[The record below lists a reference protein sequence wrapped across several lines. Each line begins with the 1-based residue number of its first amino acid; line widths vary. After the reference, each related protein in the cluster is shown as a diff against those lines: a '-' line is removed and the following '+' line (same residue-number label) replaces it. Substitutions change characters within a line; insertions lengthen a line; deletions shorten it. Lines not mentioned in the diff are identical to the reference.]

1 MKTKDNISVNSIFPK
16 HLFWDMDINMLQ
28 LKQDKDIIIPRALF
42 FTSEN
47 EFEKDITNLEIYFSK
62 SEILNT
68 LKATKETIS
77 NDICK
82 LVSSRYNSK
91 PFLRFN
97 V

>member
-1 MKTKDNISVNSIFPK
+1 VKTTKNISVKTLFPK

-28 LKQDKDIIIPRALF
+28 LKEDKDIIIPRALF
-42 FTSEN
+42 FTSEK
-47 EFEKDITNLEIYFSK
+47 EFEKDITTLELYFSK
-62 SEILNT
+62 SEILNI
-68 LKATKETIS
+68 LKTTKETIS

-82 LVSSRYNSK
+82 LVASRYSSR

>member
-1 MKTKDNISVNSIFPK
+1 VKTKNNISVKALFPK

-28 LKQDKDIIIPRALF
+28 LKKDKDIIIPRALF
-42 FTSEN
+42 FTSEK
-47 EFEKDITNLEIYFSK
+47 EFEKDITALELYFSK

-82 LVSSRYNSK
+82 LIASRYNSR